1 MAQIAENNLLCDL
14 GVVGLPFAFPL
25 HHERLTGLLLPGL
38 MKLLLLRFSCAQAHF
53 QN

>member
-25 HHERLTGLLLPGL
+25 HHERLTGLSLPGL
-38 MKLLLLRFSCAQAHF
+38 MKFLLLRFSC
-53 QN
+53 